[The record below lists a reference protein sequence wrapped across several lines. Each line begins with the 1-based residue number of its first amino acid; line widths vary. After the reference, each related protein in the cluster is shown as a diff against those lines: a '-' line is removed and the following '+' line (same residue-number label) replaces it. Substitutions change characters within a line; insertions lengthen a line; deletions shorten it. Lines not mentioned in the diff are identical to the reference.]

1 MYPQDWDGFR
11 IQACFALSRPYL
23 KLKLKSSMDPHLGKR
38 SKGGWGEK
46 SAEKDTTPPHEET
59 EVGKQ
64 REVSSQ
70 SQVHSR

>member
-38 SKGGWGEK
+38 E
-46 SAEKDTTPPHEET
+46 
-59 EVGKQ
+59 Q
-64 REVSSQ
+64 RELGRKVC
-70 SQVHSR
+70 